1 MKLPLPFG
9 RSPLGARR
17 FRALGQGATSRFSL
31 GEGRSSCSW
40 PSRPSKPAL
49 AHLGFLSLPSP
60 ALILLTRVEEGRR
73 VHLRVTMSVLACLSD
88 NLVPGAS

>member
-1 MKLPLPFG
+1 MKLPQPSR

-17 FRALGQGATSRFSL
+17 FRALGLGATSRFSL

-49 AHLGFLSLPSP
+49 AHLGFLSLPRP
-60 ALILLTRVEEGRR
+60 ALVLLTRVEEGRG
-73 VHLRVTMSVLACLSD
+73 VHLRATMSLLACLSD
-88 NLVPGAS
+88 NLVPGTS